1 VLEGY
6 VNLMWR
12 C

>member
-6 VNLMWR
+6 V
-12 C
+12 